1 VTPAAAPALDGWI
14 AKPAIRIHHR
24 REARASG
31 EALWHAAGSVRL
43 EDARM
48 LGRVVR
54 WRIPGLRHGLTFREL
69 FREQPF
75 TLLDEGDT
83 HSVSGLGGRIW
94 TVHRD
99 YPQLGGPQGF
109 RDYQD
114 PGTVRVLFANW
125 VEPAG
130 GGASALVSEA
140 RVEPTDGAAARRMR
154 ATWRV
159 MGVFERLIASEPL
172 AVAVRRAEGRA

>member
-1 VTPAAAPALDGWI
+1 MAGPPALDAWI

-24 REARASG
+24 REASASPD
-31 EALWHAAGSVRL
+31 ALWDAAGSVRL
-43 EDARM
+43 EDTRM

-54 WRIPGLRHGLTFREL
+54 WRIPGLRRPLTFREL
-69 FREQPF
+69 FREEPF
-75 TLLDEGDT
+75 TLLDEGET

-94 TVHRD
+94 TVQRD
-99 YPQLGGPQGF
+99 YPQLDGPEEF
-109 RDYQD
+109 REYQD

-125 VEPAG
+125 VEPATN
-130 GGASALVSEA
+130 GASALISEA

-159 MGVFERLIASEPL
+159 MSVFERLIASEPL
-172 AVAVRRAEGRA
+172 ALAVKRAEGRG

>member
-1 VTPAAAPALDGWI
+1 MSPPQLDSWI
-14 AKPAIRIHHR
+14 AEPAIRIHHR
-24 REARASG
+24 REARAPAG
-31 EALWHAAGSVRL
+31 ALWEAANSLRL
-43 EDARM
+43 ADTRM

-54 WRIPGLRHGLTFREL
+54 WRIPGLRRDLTFREL
-69 FREQPF
+69 FREEPF
-75 TLLDEGDT
+75 TLLDEGET

-94 TVHRD
+94 TTHRD
-99 YPQLGGPQGF
+99 YPRLDGPEEF
-109 RDYQD
+109 RRFHA

-125 VEPAG
+125 VEPSG
-130 GGASALVSEA
+130 DGASALVSEA

-159 MGVFERLIASEPL
+159 VAVFERLIASEPL